1 MRNENSV
8 NILDILNNKI
18 SAAKAEFSNKEVQ
31 SLADNEAFVEVLAK
45 QQLKSEGIDTLKTLL
60 GQVDTL
66 TEAKSRLFGF
76 GEAVDLIVQLSSAWL
91 YSKAET
97 KPLIEAIVPSL
108 PQYSEDLLLSMGKL
122 PYYSKTLD
130 AVIIGEPMNVLTF
143 KALIS
148 ALAHDLAIYVDT
160 GQINNTHA
168 EALYKK
174 ANLKAELAFK
184 EAANTAALKSNA
196 LEL

>member
-8 NILDILNNKI
+8 DILDILNTKVN
-18 SAAKAEFSNKEVQ
+18 SAKVEFLSKTAR
-31 SLADNEAFVEVLAK
+31 SLADNEMFVETLAK
-45 QQLKSEGIDTLKTLL
+45 QQVKADGIAKLKDLTGQIDTLA
-60 GQVDTL
+60 
-66 TEAKSRLFGF
+66 ESKSRLFGY
-76 GEAVDLIVQLSSAWL
+76 GEGVDLIVQLSSAWL

-97 KPLIEAIVPSL
+97 KPLIEAIAPSL
-108 PQYSEDLLLSMGKL
+108 PQYSEDLMLAAGRL
-122 PYYSKTLD
+122 PYYSKTLGSVVTG
-130 AVIIGEPMNVLTF
+130 APMDVNTFRSLVL
-143 KALIS
+143 
-148 ALAHDLAIYVDT
+148 ALANNLAIYVDT

-184 EAANTAALKSNA
+184 EASNTAALKANA